1 MEQKIAVT
9 GNSFH
14 SVLSRSVGAE
24 NVRPVGFMQH
34 VRNVK
39 IPKIVNSFSLNYP
52 GLSLS
57 CESKPITVLKGH
69 LECKVQL
76 LFIAR

>member
-9 GNSFH
+9 GNGFH
-14 SVLSRSVGAE
+14 SILSRSVVGE
-24 NVRPVGFMQH
+24 NVGPVGFMQH

-39 IPKIVNSFSLNYP
+39 ILKIVNSFSLNYP

-57 CESKPITVLKGH
+57 CESKPITVLKDH

-76 LFIAR
+76 LFRAQ